1 MNLKEKMD
9 AKLDEIAQLK
19 SALEDGDEEA
29 AENLAQAVEDAE
41 DIKAALEEAEK
52 AEEMLK
58 TFSTPTVKAVT
69 EEAPKTLG
77 AFAAKNL
84 DVASIRGKRGASVST
99 DFYCK
104 AGTQTAVA
112 YSLEE
117 VTTSREIAPLEA
129 QTPIFDA
136 LGKEFIDGNA
146 YEWVV
151 MGDTALVSASSLKVL
166 EGERKPEMK
175 HEYGKVTESLGTY
188 AGWFKETEQM
198 LEDNAYLASA
208 IDSRGRYFFEIMRE
222 AEIAAE
228 LQTILTSGYTLTG
241 RNAPAQP
248 ITAQTVTVGATVDAL
263 TIADAI
269 ADAIAAAKKN
279 GHINP
284 DAVILSSDWARI
296 LRTGRD
302 ENGQYYGGGY
312 AQNAYGNGAYN
323 LLPDVWS
330 YPVLESDALTGGVG
344 AIVGNLRAGAG
355 YVSKRNGGLRVTATN
370 SNEDDFL
377 YNLLTVRV
385 EERGL
390 LVVRAPRAFV
400 LVGTE

>member
-1 MNLKEKMD
+1 MNLKEQLAGKVEIIGD
-9 AKLDEIAQLK
+9 LKLAVEG
-19 SALEDGDEEA
+19 GDESA
-29 AENLAQAVEDAE
+29 ADALAE
-41 DIKAALEEAEK
+41 ALEEAESIKSRIEQAEK
-52 AEEMLK
+52 ANDMLK
-58 TFSTPTVKAVT
+58 SLSAPAVKTVAG
-69 EEAPKTLG
+69 ENPKTLG

-84 DVASIRGKRGASVST
+84 DIASIRGKRGASVST
-99 DFYCK
+99 DFYYK

-248 ITAQTVTVGATVDAL
+248 ITAQTVTVAATVRATD
-263 TIADAI
+263 IADAI

-302 ENGQYYGGGY
+302 DNGQYYGGGY

-323 LLPDVWS
+323 LLPDVWN

-355 YVSKRNGGLRVTATN
+355 YIGKRNGGLRVTATN
-370 SNEDDFL
+370 SNEDDFIH
-377 YNLLTVRV
+377 NLVTVRV

-390 LVVRAPRAFV
+390 LVVRAPKAFV